1 MPTAMSVRT
10 CSNYLRFFLIRAGKI
25 PKSML
30 SAYQSAC
37 EKITIEQI
45 EGLRLINTLFCL
57 QQVFSEGG
65 GGGRRAEPLIC
76 K

>member
-1 MPTAMSVRT
+1 
-10 CSNYLRFFLIRAGKI
+10 
-25 PKSML
+25 ML

-57 QQVFSEGG
+57 QQVFSKGG
-65 GGGRRAEPLIC
+65 GWSEELIC
-76 K
+76 KQKCC

>member
-1 MPTAMSVRT
+1 MY
-10 CSNYLRFFLIRAGKI
+10 YLRFFLIRAGKI

-65 GGGRRAEPLIC
+65 GGRAVGAVNL
-76 K
+76 

>member
-1 MPTAMSVRT
+1 MYEHVVIT
-10 CSNYLRFFLIRAGKI
+10 CAFFLIRAGKI

-65 GGGRRAEPLIC
+65 GGAAVGAVNL
-76 K
+76 